1 MMVHSAADA
10 ETNKNGSADVPKVI
24 AWPKTIY
31 IISQTM
37 SLKKKSPALPILRV
51 PSGVTTM

>member
-37 SLKKKSPALPILRV
+37 SLKKMVGTLV
-51 PSGVTTM
+51 VMSGMLERKKI

>member
-10 ETNKNGSADVPKVI
+10 ETNKNGSTDVPKVI

-31 IISQTM
+31 IISQTI
-37 SLKKKSPALPILRV
+37 SEKEIS
-51 PSGVTTM
+51 SFTYS

>member
-1 MMVHSAADA
+1 MMVHSATDA

-31 IISQTM
+31 IISRTM
-37 SLKKKSPALPILRV
+37 SLKKKSPDLPILRV